1 MRWQTTAVLAVILIA
16 LGAFYYVY
24 EVRMGPER
32 EKTEGRKGRVFAVE
46 PADVAEVELKRT
58 DSTVTLKREGDAWQ
72 ILAPVKAR
80 GDRGPIDETVTSIVT
95 ARMDRE
101 IEADPKALGDFGLD
115 RPAAEATLKLKDGK
129 QIGLILGAKS
139 PTGVWVYARE
149 AGKPA
154 VFVVGDS
161 VLRDT
166 TRPVAEFRDKTVLAF
181 DQKDVTGL
189 EIDTRDEKIALE
201 QADGRWKLTRP
212 RPLPADADTVRDF
225 LEKLRAARVKEFAAD
240 APRSLEPFGLDKP
253 IRLDVQTGRD
263 KDRATKTLLVGRA
276 DPAKKGVFAMRPGES
291 TVMLIPD
298 ETWAAVPKNLAVL
311 RDKTLVGFD
320 RDKVTQIEIES
331 AKGAVTLAK
340 DGERWKIT
348 APQPLA
354 ADQVEAGAVLFKLRD
369 LRAQAFL
376 SDDASGIP
384 RYLAKPTVRVNI
396 TEQGASAPRTVLLA
410 PSPEK
415 RAGAPSAYAAV
426 AGQGPVVL
434 VDGKALDELAR
445 SPDDLR
451 DRTLLSGL
459 EPRISSARVRG
470 RPEHRGRTER
480 RERLEA
486 RRGRKGRGQGRDR
499 GQSPLRAAGAQ
510 VEDDRCADRRRAG
523 QIRSR
528 RSDARGDAP
537 ESGRQRGRR
546 AARGQAR
553 GRAGLGQAG
562 RRRRS
567 TPSTSSSSATRRR
580 CRTTSRADQASS
592 PSSR

>member
-1 MRWQTTAVLAVILIA
+1 MRWQTTAVLAVLLIA

-24 EVRMGPER
+24 EIRLGPER
-32 EKTEGRKGRVFAVE
+32 EKVEGRKGRVFTVE

-58 DSTVTLKREGDAWQ
+58 DSTVALKREAEGWQ

-80 GDRGPIDETVTSIVT
+80 GDRGPIDETITSIVT

-101 IEADPKALGDFGLD
+101 IEADPKALGDYGLD

-129 QIGLILGAKS
+129 QIGLVLGAKS

-161 VLRDT
+161 VLRDS

-181 DQKDVTGL
+181 EPKDVTGIEL
-189 EIDTRDEKIALE
+189 DLRDEKIALE

-212 RPLPADADTVRDF
+212 RPLPADADTVRDL

-240 APRSLEPFGLDKP
+240 APSSLVPYGLDKP
-253 IRLDVQTGRD
+253 VRLDVQTGRD
-263 KDRATKTLLVGRA
+263 KDRATKTLLIGRA

-298 ETWAAVPKNLAVL
+298 ETWTAVPKNVAVL

-320 RDKVTQIEIES
+320 RDKVTTIEIES
-331 AKGAVTLAK
+331 PKGAVTLAK

-348 APQPLA
+348 APQALA

-376 SDDASGIP
+376 TDDATGIP
-384 RYLAKPTVRVNI
+384 RYLAKPTVRVSI
-396 TEQGASAPRTVLLA
+396 TEQGAPAPRTVLLA

-415 RAGAPSAYAAV
+415 RGGAPSAYAAV
-426 AGQGPVVL
+426 GGQGPVVL
-434 VDGKALDELAR
+434 VDGKSLDELGR
-445 SPDDLR
+445 SADELR
-451 DRTLLSGL
+451 DRALFSGL
-459 EPRISSARVRG
+459 EPRDVKRVRVRAG
-470 RPEHRGRTER
+470 GQTIVVER
-480 RERLEA
+480 SGESDWKLVEGGTGA
-486 RRGRKGRGQGRDR
+486 AKAATVDNLLYA
-499 GQSPLRAAGAQ
+499 LRALKWKTIAAPTGDEPAKYGLDAPTLEVTLLKADGGEAGALL
-510 VEDDRCADRRRAG
+510 VG
-523 QIRSR
+523 R
-528 RSDARGDAP
+528 RSGEQAWIKLKSAPAIYTVDVKQLGDAP
-537 ESGRQRGRR
+537 KVPDDFKG
-546 AARGQAR
+546 
-553 GRAGLGQAG
+553 
-562 RRRRS
+562 
-567 TPSTSSSSATRRR
+567 
-580 CRTTSRADQASS
+580 
-592 PSSR
+592 

>member
-24 EVRMGPER
+24 EVRLGPER
-32 EKTEGRKGRVFAVE
+32 EKTEGRKGRVFTVE
-46 PADVAEVELKRT
+46 PADVAEVELKRP
-58 DSTVTLKREGDAWQ
+58 DSIVKLKREGDGWQ
-72 ILAPVKAR
+72 ILAPVNAR
-80 GDRGPIDETVTSIVT
+80 GDRGPVDETVTSIVT

-101 IEADPKALGDFGLD
+101 IEADPKSLGDFGLD
-115 RPAAEATLKLKDGK
+115 RPAAEATLTLKDGK
-129 QIGLILGAKS
+129 HIGLVLGAKS

-166 TRPVAEFRDKTVLAF
+166 TRPVAELRDKTVLAF
-181 DQKDVTGL
+181 EPKDVTGL
-189 EIDTRDEKIALE
+189 ELDLRDEKIALE
-201 QADGRWKLTRP
+201 HADGRWKLTRP
-212 RPLPADADTVRDF
+212 RALPADGDTVRDY
-225 LEKLRAARVKEFAAD
+225 LEKLRASRVKEFVAET
-240 APRSLEPFGLDKP
+240 PRSLEPFGLDKP
-253 IRLDVQTGRD
+253 VRLDVQTGRD
-263 KDRATKTLLVGRA
+263 KDRATKTLLIGRA

-298 ETWAAVPKNLAVL
+298 ETWTAVPKNVAVL

-320 RDKVTQIEIES
+320 RDKITQIEIES
-331 AKGAVTLAK
+331 PKGAVTLAK

-348 APQPLA
+348 APQALT

-376 SDDASGIP
+376 TDDASGIP
-384 RYLAKPTVRVNI
+384 RYLAKPTVRVSI

-434 VDGKALDELAR
+434 VDGKTLEDLGR
-445 SPDDLR
+445 SADDLR

-459 EPRISSARVRG
+459 EPRDIKRMRVRAG
-470 RPEHRGRTER
+470 GQTVVVER
-480 RERLEA
+480 SGESDWKLVE
-486 RRGRKGRGQGRDR
+486 GGRGAAKGATVDNLLY
-499 GQSPLRAAGAQ
+499 GLRALKWKTIAAPTGDEPANYGLDAPTLEVTLLKADGSEAGVLLVGKREGEQAWVKLKSAPAIYTVDVKQ
-510 VEDDRCADRRRAG
+510 L
-523 QIRSR
+523 
-528 RSDARGDAP
+528 GDAP
-537 ESGRQRGRR
+537 KVPDDFKG
-546 AARGQAR
+546 
-553 GRAGLGQAG
+553 
-562 RRRRS
+562 
-567 TPSTSSSSATRRR
+567 
-580 CRTTSRADQASS
+580 
-592 PSSR
+592 

>member
-1 MRWQTTAVLAVILIA
+1 MRWQTTAALAVILIA

-149 AGKPA
+149 SGKPA

-253 IRLDVQTGRD
+253 VRLDVQTGRD

-410 PSPEK
+410 PSTEK

-459 EPRISSARVRG
+459 EPRDIKRLRVRAG
-470 RPEHRGRTER
+470 GQTIVVER
-480 RERLEA
+480 SGENDWKLVE
-486 RRGRKGRGQGRDR
+486 GGKGAAKAATVDNLLYA
-499 GQSPLRAAGAQ
+499 LRALKWKTIAAPTGDEPAKYGLDAPTLEVTLLKADGSEAGVLLVGKREGEQAWVKLKSAPAIYTVDVKQ
-510 VEDDRCADRRRAG
+510 L
-523 QIRSR
+523 
-528 RSDARGDAP
+528 GDAP
-537 ESGRQRGRR
+537 KVPDDFKG
-546 AARGQAR
+546 
-553 GRAGLGQAG
+553 
-562 RRRRS
+562 
-567 TPSTSSSSATRRR
+567 
-580 CRTTSRADQASS
+580 
-592 PSSR
+592 